1 MNRYKINF
9 NAICPV
15 NDDAIEY
22 ALVIESSRM
31 IAAERIMEAVSLCN
45 KGFHEEFADTL
56 HRKFGGKQFLVATH
70 GEVTIETERG

>member
-9 NAICPV
+9 SAICPV
-15 NDDAIEY
+15 NEDAIEY
-22 ALVIESSRM
+22 LLVIESSRM
-31 IAAERIMEAVSLCN
+31 IAAERIMEAVSMCS

-56 HRKFGGKQFLVATH
+56 HRKFGGRQFLVATH